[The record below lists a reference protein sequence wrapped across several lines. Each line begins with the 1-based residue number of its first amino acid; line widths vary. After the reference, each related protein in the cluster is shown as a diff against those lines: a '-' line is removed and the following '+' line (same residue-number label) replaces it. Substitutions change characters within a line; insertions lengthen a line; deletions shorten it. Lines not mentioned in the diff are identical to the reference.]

1 MIDALFNQPNYVV
14 AKKALDGIALR
25 HEAIASN
32 IANLDTP
39 GYKRMDLAPSFRAE
53 LDRACGSANPHQ
65 IDGLRPTLAPD
76 PKAVSVGRDGNNVNL
91 EQEMVAL
98 SKNSLAHTVE
108 SQLITG
114 TLLRIK
120 LAITSKQ

>member
-1 MIDALFNQPNYVV
+1 MIDALFSQPNYLM

-39 GYKRMDLAPSFRAE
+39 GYKRIDLATSFNAE
-53 LDRACGSANPHQ
+53 LDRACAAGDAQQ
-65 IDGLRPTLAPD
+65 IASLRPTLAPD
-76 PKAVSVGRDGNNVNL
+76 PTAISFGRDGNNVDL
-91 EQEMVAL
+91 EREMVAL
-98 SKNSLAHTVE
+98 GTNSLAHAVE

-114 TLLRIK
+114 TLQRMR